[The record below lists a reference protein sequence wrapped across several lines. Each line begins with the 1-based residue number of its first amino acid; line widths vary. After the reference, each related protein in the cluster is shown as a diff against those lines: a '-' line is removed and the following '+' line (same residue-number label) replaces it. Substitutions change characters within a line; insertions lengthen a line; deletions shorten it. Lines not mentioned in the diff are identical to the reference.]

1 MLFAMKIY
9 LYIFNLVFVIID
21 FLPPPIRDFAYK
33 ILFKKLGRRCFID
46 YKTYFRFP
54 EKISIGDH
62 VSINRGCQFFAT
74 YLNGGASISIGS
86 YVAFSHGVMLFAASQ
101 DYSSL
106 ILTDKVGDI
115 VIGNYV
121 WIGGGTIVLPG
132 VTIGEGS
139 IIGAGSVVSR
149 DIPPYS
155 VAIGIP
161 AKVIK
166 QRLIS
171 R

>member
-1 MLFAMKIY
+1 MKIY
-9 LYIFNLVFVIID
+9 LYIFNLVFLLID
-21 FLPPPIRDFAYK
+21 LLPPPVRDFSYK
-33 ILFKKLGRRCFID
+33 LLLKKLGRGCFID
-46 YKTYFRFP
+46 YKIYFRFP
-54 EKISIGDH
+54 EKISVGDH

-74 YLNGGASISIGS
+74 YLNGGASISIGD

-101 DYSSL
+101 DYSRL
-106 ILTDKVGDI
+106 VLTDKVGDI
-115 VIGNYV
+115 VIGDYV
-121 WIGGGTIVLPG
+121 WIGGGAIILPG

-155 VAIGIP
+155 VAIGSP

-166 QRLIS
+166 HRTILT
-171 R
+171 